1 MQNEQK
7 RRRKDFAKLD
17 RLKIYATMVI
27 MRRDF
32 LKIAAIALIST
43 TSLNAFAFDV
53 DTSTVPNKVSVNK
66 EVKEIKGSLFVT
78 EQETAQII
86 INKQQEKMLKT

>member
-1 MQNEQK
+1 MQ
-7 RRRKDFAKLD
+7 KLD

-32 LKIAAIALIST
+32 LKIAAMALFST
-43 TSLNAFAFDV
+43 VSLNAFAFDV
-53 DTSTVPNKVSVNK
+53 DTSTVPNKVSINK

-78 EQETAQII
+78 EQEI
-86 INKQQEKMLKT
+86 KKLKKLKAVCL